1 MLLTCRVRAID
12 GKLNDE
18 IWKHATFL
26 HLFDFLA
33 STSDVEI
40 KADRGAHSFGRIM
53 LGASGTLFDA

>member
-1 MLLTCRVRAID
+1 VRAID

-33 STSDVEI
+33 SKSDVEI